1 MTNRIINL
9 FAFSVLSLLW
19 LAFAAALIFSRGSL
33 DSAWEMFRSWPLLV
47 QLVVGLLTLPVTV
60 GLWVWETTWP
70 VWLRLILVIGLAWV
84 TLYTFFP
91 RQASAP
97 SASAPAKS

>member
-9 FAFSVLSLLW
+9 LAFSVLLLLW

-33 DSAWEMFRSWPLLV
+33 DSAWEAFRSWPPLV
-47 QLVVGLLTLPVTV
+47 QLVVGMLTLPVTV

-70 VWLRLILVIGLAWV
+70 AWLRLMLVIGLAWV

-91 RQASAP
+91 RRAS
-97 SASAPAKS
+97 SQSELSSS